1 VVTHPYFR
9 LSFNQVRSWISS
21 DRLAYLLILFTLA
34 MGAITAYVLANADYV
49 SGDTD
54 LLMVLLGV
62 DVLALAVLALLV
74 GRQFLQLWV
83 ERRRRLAGH
92 QLHWR
97 LALLFGGLTTL
108 PAIIVTLFALFVVD
122 FSLRGWFAERISTA
136 VNESVTVAE
145 SYFDEHARS
154 ISGESLAMAND
165 INREAYRL
173 SGNRNL
179 MDRYLTDQANL
190 RNLSDAIIFDGTSQV
205 LAKSRFAFAVTF
217 ANLDNTWLEQ
227 ARGGEVVILRAD
239 ETNKLRAIIKLNS
252 FVDAYLLVGRFIDT
266 KVLQAMDSTRLAA
279 SDYQQL
285 GFKQLD
291 LQVSFAALFGFIL
304 LLLLITALWIGLNL
318 ANAIVGPLGAV
329 IQVAEQVRGGN
340 LSQRVP
346 DNLNVEEIA
355 QLGGSFNRM
364 LDELARSRQQ
374 LVQANLQLD
383 QRREFTEA
391 VLGGVS
397 SGVIGLDADGKV
409 TLPNASAR
417 ALLGKT
423 DQQLIGRIL
432 VEVVPEFAQLMAMT
446 NKSAR
451 RFAEDQVTIVRG
463 SRRTILRA
471 RLVSERI
478 EGRVIGFVVT
488 FDDVTDLLS
497 AQRKAAWSDIARR
510 IAHEIK
516 NPLTPYSTGV

>member
-1 VVTHPYFR
+1 MRGNTSHFR
-9 LSFNQVRSWISS
+9 LSFNQLRSWISS
-21 DRLAYLLILFTLA
+21 DCLAYLLILFTLA

-190 RNLSDAIIFDGTSQV
+190 RNLSDAIIFDGTSQ
-205 LAKSRFAFAVTF
+205 
-217 ANLDNTWLEQ
+217 
-227 ARGGEVVILRAD
+227 
-239 ETNKLRAIIKLNS
+239 
-252 FVDAYLLVGRFIDT
+252 
-266 KVLQAMDSTRLAA
+266 
-279 SDYQQL
+279 
-285 GFKQLD
+285 
-291 LQVSFAALFGFIL
+291 
-304 LLLLITALWIGLNL
+304 
-318 ANAIVGPLGAV
+318 
-329 IQVAEQVRGGN
+329 
-340 LSQRVP
+340 
-346 DNLNVEEIA
+346 
-355 QLGGSFNRM
+355 
-364 LDELARSRQQ
+364 
-374 LVQANLQLD
+374 
-383 QRREFTEA
+383 
-391 VLGGVS
+391 
-397 SGVIGLDADGKV
+397 
-409 TLPNASAR
+409 
-417 ALLGKT
+417 
-423 DQQLIGRIL
+423 IGR
-432 VEVVPEFAQLMAMT
+432 A
-446 NKSAR
+446 SCR
-451 RFAEDQVTIVRG
+451 
-463 SRRTILRA
+463 
-471 RLVSERI
+471 ER
-478 EGRVIGFVVT
+478 V
-488 FDDVTDLLS
+488 
-497 AQRKAAWSDIARR
+497 
-510 IAHEIK
+510 
-516 NPLTPYSTGV
+516 